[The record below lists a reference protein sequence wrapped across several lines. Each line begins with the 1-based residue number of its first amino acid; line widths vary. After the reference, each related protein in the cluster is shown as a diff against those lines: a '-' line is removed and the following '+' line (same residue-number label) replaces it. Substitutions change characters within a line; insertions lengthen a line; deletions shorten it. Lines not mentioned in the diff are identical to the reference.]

1 MMSMEISNRYGL
13 DYIHKAQTE
22 QTAKATE
29 RAEEA
34 AKSKEKDKPEY
45 ISSEK
50 SGKKPSGLYHMEQD
64 ENGNQKIIFV
74 TAKREEAE
82 SEQPKGA
89 ELKEVSDNDRVK
101 VTIGNMDKVK
111 NEIKKLKEEKKQ
123 LEQQLKMAAGNEQK
137 TKELKAK
144 LAQVEAELSVKDTAE
159 YKKQHAEYTT
169 EE

>member
-1 MMSMEISNRYGL
+1 MSMEISNRYGL

-64 ENGNQKIIFV
+64 KNGNPKIIFD
-74 TAKREEAE
+74 TAKKAEEAE

-111 NEIKKLKEEKKQ
+111 NEIKKLKEKKKQ